1 MLETDTLPY
10 ICREP
15 PKTDLTMRYIFV
27 FLLAMGCVLPV
38 STAQEALEGL
48 WEGTITIGGLESQ
61 QGYKFELFLDVIDG
75 RKIKGRSYVY
85 IAKDDILEMDI
96 TGWLYNDRSIYFQ
109 DVDFIPVEGS
119 NVFPRFNR
127 KYQMI
132 FNRSIWES
140 TLEGYWQEMIHDP
153 FDVKRERGRI
163 ALRKKDGKKA

>member
-1 MLETDTLPY
+1 
-10 ICREP
+10 
-15 PKTDLTMRYIFV
+15 MRNIFL
-27 FLLAMGCVLPV
+27 FIIAIGCSL
-38 STAQEALEGL
+38 SASMAQEPIEGL
-48 WEGTITIGGLESQ
+48 WEGTITIGGLESR
-61 QGYKFELFLDVIDG
+61 QGYKFELFLEVIDG

-96 TGWLYNDRSIYFQ
+96 SGWLYNDRSIYFE

-119 NVFPRFNR
+119 TVFPRFNR

-153 FDVKRERGRI
+153 FDTRRERGRLS
-163 ALRKKDGKKA
+163 LRKKDSKKA